1 MTKKETTAM
10 VSAIAKGTMNGI
22 YSYNGKS
29 YDVIAMFKGMDKVT
43 DKEITDISRL
53 NGIDASVV
61 KEMWK
66 ACKAERKLSKEI
78 EAGKRFTLSFK
89 GNSFQQSAVYL
100 TDINRVIFKN
110 LDKNSI
116 VYADCKSGALVFR
129 SITVL
134 SEKSKKY
141 ELGKELS
148 KGNESK
154 VAKVLQSV
162 SKGMGYEGFV
172 AYMLERTNIQRREAK
187 GIERS
192 IPRA

>member
-1 MTKKETTAM
+1 MEKKATTIATASIVKGM
-10 VSAIAKGTMNGI
+10 IEGIYNVNGKAVDIMQLFRGKVDNSYLEKLVNELGISPDDAKSLYKEYKAIAKQN
-22 YSYNGKS
+22 
-29 YDVIAMFKGMDKVT
+29 
-43 DKEITDISRL
+43 
-53 NGIDASVV
+53 
-61 KEMWK
+61 
-66 ACKAERKLSKEI
+66 KEI

-100 TDINRVIFKN
+100 TDINRVIFRN

-116 VYADCKSGALVFR
+116 VYADCKSGALVFK

-154 VAKVLQSV
+154 VAKVLQSA

-172 AYMLERTNIQRREAK
+172 AYMLERTNIQRRESK
-187 GIERS
+187 GIERA